1 MVCLRAS
8 RSRLSTTAL
17 AGTGFVGV
25 TDKRLIL
32 QDKSFV
38 GKNVA
43 ITSIPFKQIRT
54 VSMVSNKSWAGGFF
68 SSSSVAID
76 VGGTSHI
83 AEFRGQDKARHI
95 HNLILW
101 TSSTTDR
108 CALRRSP
115 SPVSGRYGC
124 LLPIHL

>member
-1 MVCLRAS
+1 MTSAPHDKAEQLRQIQDGLLEGEQIQAVYDC
-8 RSRLSTTAL
+8 TG

-25 TDKRLIL
+25 TDRRLIL

-43 ITSIPFKQIRT
+43 ITSVPFKQIRT
-54 VSMVSNKSWAGGFF
+54 VSMVSNKSWAGSFF

-101 TSSTTDR
+101 
-108 CALRRSP
+108 
-115 SPVSGRYGC
+115 
-124 LLPIHL
+124 HLINN

>member
-1 MVCLRAS
+1 MTSPPHDKAEQLRQIQDGLIEGEQIQAVYDC
-8 RSRLSTTAL
+8 TG

-25 TDKRLIL
+25 TDRRVIL

-43 ITSIPFKQIRT
+43 ITSIPFRQIRT
-54 VSMVSNKSWAGGFF
+54 VSMVSNKSWGGSFF

-76 VGGTSHI
+76 VGGTSHV

-101 TSSTTDR
+101 
-108 CALRRSP
+108 
-115 SPVSGRYGC
+115 
-124 LLPIHL
+124 HLVAN